1 MRKITVAY
9 ELSDEQE
16 ERLEKLTEAYRK
28 KGLVRPQDK
37 IFEFIMATGSK
48 WDIEQK
54 FSATELILGM
64 PQEA

>member
-1 MRKITVAY
+1 MRKITVTY

-28 KGLVRPQDK
+28 VGSASSTDK
-37 IFEFIMATGSK
+37 IFESIMGTGSE

-54 FSATELILGM
+54 FSATELILGIGR
-64 PQEA
+64 EA